1 MVRLIV
7 VIVAFAAAS
16 ACKTENE
23 AFCRNPA
30 NAGVD
35 GCPGDATNGGACS
48 GSGDCKDPSFGVCD
62 TAKAGGT
69 CVQCTATDHKAC
81 VNQTPRCDS
90 DACVACVDDNDCGG
104 LAGVCLPSGACAA
117 STSIIHAI
125 SAGGSETT
133 SCGGTGIG
141 NACTLDKALTI
152 AAAGKNVIKLD
163 DVGPYVSSMM
173 NFVVNT
179 DIAVDLVVDARGA
192 TLNHHDDGPIITIA
206 NNKGLT
212 ILGGTINGA
221 HGGGGD
227 GIRCNSNA
235 KLTIYDTTIT
245 ASEESAIDASS
256 CTLAITHATIA
267 SNSKSTSALFAGIEV
282 SNGSL
287 TISRSQIISNKG
299 GGITFGNN
307 GNFTIVGNVFLSNG
321 DSTMS
326 NIGGLSV
333 TTTTTGNRI
342 EFNTFTD
349 NKSKASLGAG
359 IICSA
364 PAEPGAPAPA
374 TDLTVQNNIVW
385 NNNGAT
391 GLQVGGTCLH
401 AFSDIGTVPVPG
413 GPTGIDGGMNFS
425 TNPMFLGA
433 ADLQVNTAS
442 PVRGKANPKADLNGI
457 AAKDVKGAARVL
469 RAGAGADVGAYVVPA
484 P

>member
-81 VNQTPRCDS
+81 VNQTPRCES

-133 SCGGTGIG
+133 SCGGTGVG
-141 NACTLDKALTI
+141 NACTLDKALTL

-163 DVGPYVSSMM
+163 DVGPYVSGMM

-179 DIAVDLVVDARGA
+179 DIAVDLVVDARIA
-192 TLNHHDDGPIITIA
+192 TLNHHDDGPIITVA

-212 ILGGTINGA
+212 ILGGTISGA
-221 HGGGGD
+221 HGGNGR
-227 GIRCNSNA
+227 GIQCNNNA

-245 ASEESAIDASS
+245 ASEEHGIQASS
-256 CTLAITHATIA
+256 CNLTITHATIA
-267 SNSKSTSALFAGIEV
+267 SNSKSTNALFAGIEV
-282 SNGSL
+282 SSGAL
-287 TISRSQIISNKG
+287 TISRSQILSNKG
-299 GGITFGNN
+299 GGISLTNN
-307 GNFTIVGNVFLSNG
+307 GTFTIVGNVFLSNG
-321 DSTMS
+321 DSTSS
-326 NIGGLSV
+326 NFGALSL
-333 TTTTTGNRI
+333 TTTVQGNRL
-342 EFNTFTD
+342 EFNTLSD
-349 NKSKASLGAG
+349 NKSKVTLAAG
-359 IICSA
+359 IQCSA
-364 PAEPGAPAPA
+364 PAEPGAPATA
-374 TDLTVQNNIVW
+374 TDLTVQNNVVW
-385 NNNGAT
+385 ANL
-391 GLQVGGTCLH
+391 GLPTSQVGGSCLH
-401 AFSDIGTVPVPG
+401 AFSDV
-413 GPTGIDGGMNFS
+413 GPTPIPGSGPFDGGMNFS
-425 TNPMFLGA
+425 MNPMFLGT
-433 ADLQVNTAS
+433 ADLRVNAAS
-442 PVRGKANPKADLNGI
+442 PIRGKANPKADLTGV
-457 AAKDVKGAARVL
+457 AARDIQGTARVL
-469 RAGAGADVGAYVVPA
+469 RTGAGADVGAYVVPA